1 MTENGR
7 VMGIDYG
14 SVRIGLSLSDPLR
27 IIAQPFRT
35 IPNDHQLWATLRRIV
50 SEQRVFLV
58 VVGMPLNLKGAK
70 GQKAHEVER
79 FIARFKQE
87 TDCEVVIWDE
97 RYSSAIAQQTLRT
110 MGTTKLQRRNKDR
123 VDAMAAAIILQ
134 SFLDSTKHSFSC

>member
-1 MTENGR
+1 
-7 VMGIDYG
+7 
-14 SVRIGLSLSDPLR
+14 
-27 IIAQPFRT
+27 
-35 IPNDHQLWATLRRIV
+35 
-50 SEQRVFLV
+50 
-58 VVGMPLNLKGAK
+58 MPLNLKGAK